1 MPDSRW
7 GRFRKKGDDE
17 PDAPKKETVDLNS
30 QEHAWWAN
38 RDRLD
43 SQEIPHGRPKQK
55 VREEEPKKPS
65 FEDYYSTA
73 SLFEPVAEVLD
84 EDDPYTV
91 LGVPPSATWEEIM
104 KAHRRLAKMFHP
116 DRLTDMSKEEQA
128 RGEVRI
134 RDLNIAYMELRRR
147 RGK

>member
-7 GRFRKKGDDE
+7 GRFRKKGDEDS
-17 PDAPKKETVDLNS
+17 DAPKNETVHLDS
-30 QEHAWWAN
+30 QEHAWWAG
-38 RDRLD
+38 RETLD
-43 SQEIPHGRPKQK
+43 SQEIPHGRPKQAVK
-55 VREEEPKKPS
+55 EEAPKRNT

-73 SLFEPVAEVLD
+73 SLFEPVVEVLD
-84 EDDPYTV
+84 EDDPYAV
-91 LGVPPSATWEEIM
+91 LGVPATATWEEIT
-104 KAHRRLAKMFHP
+104 KAHRRLAKRFHP

-128 RGEVRI
+128 KGEVRI